1 VAETSTAD
9 SGLGVT
15 QPLTG
20 TEVAGQP
27 GGEASPAPG
36 GEASPAPV
44 DQQPAASP
52 APPAASPAPPAD
64 VASANPAVVPNNQVL
79 RAGDFEYSFAVAG
92 RPGLSN
98 IATGSYGGARPARG
112 QYLIV
117 LAYVRNV
124 GATPQQIPDGFFVV
138 KDAQGR
144 VSDFNRAASV
154 EYINRFGGTGP
165 GGAGDYAA
173 NAQLQ
178 PGTPLGSMPL
188 LFDVSSDATEIVLFS
203 RDNPSQGFR
212 IR

>member
-1 VAETSTAD
+1 
-9 SGLGVT
+9 
-15 QPLTG
+15 
-20 TEVAGQP
+20 
-27 GGEASPAPG
+27 
-36 GEASPAPV
+36 
-44 DQQPAASP
+44 
-52 APPAASPAPPAD
+52 
-64 VASANPAVVPNNQVL
+64 VL
-79 RAGDFEYSFAVAG
+79 RAGNFEYSFTVAG
-92 RPGLSN
+92 RAALSN

-117 LAYVRNV
+117 LAYVRNA
-124 GATPQQIPDGFFVV
+124 GTTPQQIPDGFFVV

-173 NAQLQ
+173 NAQLP
-178 PGTPLGSMPL
+178 PGAPLGSMPL
-188 LFDVSSDATEIVLFS
+188 LFDVSPDATEIVLFS